1 MDPGP
6 TSRLALL
13 ISTLLLSSLILDVSG
28 NFVFPVNHKFMGR
41 RGRWSLSALKAHDAR
56 RHGRNLLSVSPSAVD
71 LELGGNGHP
80 SETGLYFAKLGI
92 GSPSKDYYVQVDT
105 GSDILWVNCI
115 ECANCP
121 KKSDIGV
128 KLTLYDPGDSSS
140 SEKITCN
147 QDFCTAQYN
156 GQLPGC
162 KPDLLCQYEVVYG
175 DGSSTAGYFV
185 KDVIQFD
192 MVSGSHQTSVTNGS
206 IVFGCGAKQSGQ
218 LGKSSEALDGILGF
232 GQANSSMISQLAAAG
247 KVKKQFAH
255 CLDNVNGGGI
265 FAIGEVVEPKLKLN
279 TTPLVPKT
287 AHYNVI
293 MEAIEV
299 GGVVVDLPSDT
310 FDGGD
315 KEGTIVDSGTT
326 LAYLPQVVYEP
337 VMTMILSK
345 QSDLKLR
352 TVDDQFTCF
361 QYSQN
366 VDDGFPVV
374 KFHFKNSVSLSVYPH
389 EYLFQLREE
398 VWCSGW
404 QSSGMKTKDGSS
416 MTLLGDLVLSN
427 KLVLY
432 DLENQSIGWIDYNC
446 SSSIKVKDDM
456 SGAIY
461 NVDAHNISSASGL
474 LIGGRLLTFLL
485 FVICMLLQISI

>member
-6 TSRLALL
+6 TSRSVLFGF
-13 ISTLLLSSLILDVSG
+13 LLLVSLILHVSG
-28 NFVFPVNHKFMGR
+28 NLVFPVSHKFQGR
-41 RGRWSLSALKAHDAR
+41 RGQWSLSELKAHDIR
-56 RHGRNLLSVSPSAVD
+56 RHGRNLLSVSSSAVD

-128 KLTLYDPGDSSS
+128 KLTLYDPKDSSTS
-140 SEKITCN
+140 QSITCD
-147 QDFCTAQYN
+147 QDFCTSQYD

-162 KPDLLCQYEVVYG
+162 KPELLCQYNVVYG

-185 KDVIQFD
+185 KDVIEFD
-192 MVSGSHQTSVTNGS
+192 KVSGSHQTSVTNGS

-265 FAIGEVVEPKLKLN
+265 FAIGEVVETKLKLN
-279 TTPLVPKT
+279 MTPLVAKS
-287 AHYNVI
+287 AHYNVV

-299 GGVVVDLPSDT
+299 GGDVVDLPSDT
-310 FDGGD
+310 FDNGD
-315 KEGTIVDSGTT
+315 KEGTIIDSGTT
-326 LAYLPQVVYEP
+326 LAYLPQVVFEP
-337 VMTMILSK
+337 VMKMILSK
-345 QSDLKLR
+345 QPLLKLH
-352 TVDDQFTCF
+352 TVEDQFTCF
-361 QYSQN
+361 QYSEN

-374 KFHFKNSVSLSVYPH
+374 TFHFKNSVSLSVYPH
-389 EYLFQLREE
+389 EYLFQLKEY

-404 QSSGMKTKDGSS
+404 QSSGMKTKDGGS

-427 KLVLY
+427 KLVFY

-446 SSSIKVKDDM
+446 SSSIKVRDDS

-461 NVDAHNISSASGL
+461 YVDAHNISSASGI
-474 LIGGRLLTFLL
+474 LIGRRLLTFLL